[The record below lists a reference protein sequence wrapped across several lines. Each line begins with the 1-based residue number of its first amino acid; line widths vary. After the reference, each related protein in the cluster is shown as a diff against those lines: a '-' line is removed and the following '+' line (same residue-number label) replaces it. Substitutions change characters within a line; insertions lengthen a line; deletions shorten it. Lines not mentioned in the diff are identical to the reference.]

1 MSRVDLRLLLLIA
14 CFLPVQLSAGTPVS
28 GLRRPIDIVLS
39 PRGDRV
45 LVANRRSG
53 SVSVIDRRG
62 RGVIF
67 ECRVGRTLSA
77 LAVVPGTGMV
87 LATDESAHELVGL
100 EHGDGDRRLLR
111 VAWRLPVASYPVAV
125 SVTPDGRRAIVASLW
140 SRRLTLVRLAGSQRP
155 RPEAVRDLP
164 FAPRRL
170 LQLPGGRWLVAAAFG
185 GRVAVVGRRLAGPIA
200 VRLLE
205 AHNVGRMAISPDRRH
220 VLIPHQLMAAEEAT
234 TEGGV
239 HWGGVMLNV
248 VRTVSIAAIE
258 AGTADLGSRR
268 GLDYVG
274 VPDRAAGDPV
284 ALCLGAKGLRVL
296 LLAGVHEVVTS
307 EDGIGYF
314 TRQRLGLGPTAVVLE
329 PDGAR
334 AWVANRFDD
343 SVSLVQL
350 SPLAVLAKIPLGMTA
365 RRTAVDRGEELFHDA
380 RLSSDGWFSCRSC
393 HTRGHTNGGL
403 NDNFG
408 DDSYG
413 APKKVSSLLGTR
425 DTGPWAWNGEVPRL
439 VEQVKKSVRLTM
451 RGPRLGSRQ
460 ANDLATYLKSLPA
473 APSLAEA
480 RGTIDTEVVNRGR
493 AVFARARCGSCHA
506 APAYTSPRNY
516 DVGLEDELGRTRF
529 NPPSLRGVSQ
539 HRRLFH
545 DNRAGSLGEV
555 LGRFRHGLESPLSDG
570 DRRDLLRFLESL

>member
-1 MSRVDLRLLLLIA
+1 MSRVDLRLLLLA
-14 CFLPVQLSAGTPVS
+14 VAVLPTHVWAGTPVS
-28 GLRRPIDIVLS
+28 GLRRPVDIVRA
-39 PRGDRV
+39 PQADHV

-53 SVSVIDRRG
+53 SVSVIDRRS
-62 RGVIF
+62 RRVVF

-77 LAVVPGTGMV
+77 LAVVPGTRMV
-87 LATDESAHELVGL
+87 LATDEAAHELVGL
-100 EHGDGDRRLLR
+100 ECGEGRPLLR

-125 SVTPDGRRAIVASLW
+125 SVSTDGRRAIVASLW
-140 SRRLTLVRLAGSQRP
+140 SRRLTLVRLAGIDTARLVT
-155 RPEAVRDLP
+155 VRDLP

-170 LQLPGGRWLVAAAFG
+170 LPLPGGWLVAAAFG
-185 GRVAVVGRRLAGPIA
+185 GRVALVDQQLARPIT

-205 AHNVGRMAISPDRRH
+205 AHNIGRMAVSPDRRH
-220 VLIPHQLMAAEEAT
+220 VLIPHQLMSAKAAT

-248 VRTVSIAAIE
+248 VRTVSIASLE
-258 AGTADLGSRR
+258 AGSDDLGSRR

-274 VPDRAAGDPV
+274 IPDRAAGDPV
-284 ALCLGAKGLRVL
+284 SLSLGAKNLRVV

-307 EDGIGYF
+307 EDGSQYF
-314 TRQRLGLGPTAVVLE
+314 ERQRLGLGPTAVALE
-329 PDGAR
+329 PERTR
-334 AWVANRFDD
+334 AWVANRFAD

-350 SPLAVLAKIPLGMTA
+350 SPLAVLAEIPLGSTA

-380 RLSSDGWFSCRSC
+380 RLSSDGWFSCQSC

-408 DDSYG
+408 DHTYG
-413 APKKVSSLLGTR
+413 APKKVLSLLGTR

-439 VEQVKKSVRLTM
+439 VEQIRKSVSLTM
-451 RGPRLGSRQ
+451 RGPRLESRQ
-460 ANDLATYLKSLPA
+460 ANDLAAYVKSLPA
-473 APSLAEA
+473 APSLAGA
-480 RGTIDTEVVNRGR
+480 RGTIDAAVVNRGR
-493 AVFARARCGSCHA
+493 AVFVRLGCGSCHV
-506 APAYTSPRNY
+506 APAYTSPRSY
-516 DVGLEDELGRTRF
+516 DVGLEDELGQARF

-539 HRRLFH
+539 HDRLFH

-555 LGRFRHGLESPLSDG
+555 LDRFRHGLGSPLPEK